1 MPNYYQYKIDSG
13 IDTFSQFEAGVN
25 FKFESTTISSDT
37 KFKNGDLI
45 FKYDDT
51 HELIHNSAVYNL
63 LRTKGKKLLNEKQVK
78 AAGVRA
84 RKAINELKKLASK
97 YRSTCLT
104 ESKEL

>member
-1 MPNYYQYKIDSG
+1 M
-13 IDTFSQFEAGVN
+13 
-25 FKFESTTISSDT
+25 SSIEICEEM
-37 KFKNGDLI
+37 KEHWKVFLEN
-45 FKYDDT
+45 
-51 HELIHNSAVYNL
+51 HE
-63 LRTKGKKLLNEKQVK
+63 RFNEKQVK